1 MTASK
6 AILKKSYVHCYEV
19 SLNVCIKSCLLD
31 NKETNIEV
39 FYSNL
44 YGKKEDIFI
53 QDEKEDDVILL
64 DLNREKSLNGNSVK
78 GLLFRYLNS
87 SFLEPGSNFTQY
99 YLVQHGTL
107 YTVSDT
113 ICLLPEFHLPLRL
126 FYNYDIRKTCMFWF
140 LISRRNLTKFLW

>member
-1 MTASK
+1 M
-6 AILKKSYVHCYEV
+6 
-19 SLNVCIKSCLLD
+19 SLNVCIKSCLTT
-31 NKETNIEV
+31 KRQM
-39 FYSNL
+39 
-44 YGKKEDIFI
+44 KKFFTQIFMARKKI
-53 QDEKEDDVILL
+53 SLFKKRMILK

-113 ICLLPEFHLPLRL
+113 ICFLPEFHLPLRL
-126 FYNYDIRKTCMFWF
+126 FYNYDIRKLVQSMFWF
-140 LISRRNLTKFLW
+140 LINRRNLTKFLW